1 MTVSAEVSSAPVEV
15 LAAGGD
21 RVVVAARNGNLY
33 ISGEK
38 LAVKHVC
45 GAAVGIADRVLVA
58 AITLDKEL
66 IVLAKH
72 TESGTWKEIAKQ

>member
-1 MTVSAEVSSAPVEV
+1 MTVSAEVRSAPVEV

-21 RVVVAARNGNLY
+21 GVVVAARSGNLY

-38 LAVKHVC
+38 LEVKRVC
-45 GAAVGIADRVLVA
+45 GAAVAIADRVLVG

-66 IVLAKH
+66 IVLARH
-72 TESGTWKEIAKQ
+72 PESRTWKEIAKQ